1 MRRGISI
8 SGFSIFLALA
18 LAAWEYY
25 FFWHGGQ
32 NLLGSLHG
40 SLGWFT
46 PDRLGFNMAWL
57 ITLYLTFQLISI
69 PFALPAS
76 KDRFIGVLDGMAS
89 LVPLAV
95 MVVVIFGKSELLGSG
110 GRWEAAILLLF
121 VNAADLFGGYAFNIA
136 LSRRMFGINPAG
148 SA

>member
-1 MRRGISI
+1 MRRGFSI
-8 SGFSIFLALA
+8 SGLSIILALA

-32 NLLGSLHG
+32 QLFGSLHG

-76 KDRFIGVLDGMAS
+76 KDRFVGVLDGMAS
-89 LVPLAV
+89 TASPCLSAPDACLWAQLQYERWQQSRPAV
-95 MVVVIFGKSELLGSG
+95 G
-110 GRWEAAILLLF
+110 GDGRGDDA
-121 VNAADLFGGYAFNIA
+121 
-136 LSRRMFGINPAG
+136 
-148 SA
+148 